1 MLPSPA
7 TRQPL
12 LLVPDPRAVCLRLL
26 TFPVTVR
33 SPLYQPWHA
42 PSYMLA
48 PEGFDRCGSLRISI
62 SLPPSPQ
69 FILCILASCGSWYPC
84 QVVFHEKERGHGVST
99 TWKSRNLV
107 LTPPPTWPYRRRLGY
122 LAPPPPF
129 IFLRPPLVIL
139 IPYPLE
145 EEVWGVALEISVKG
159 SCISHGKGC
168 LVC

>member
-7 TRQPL
+7 TCQPL

-26 TFPVTVR
+26 TFPVTMR

-48 PEGFDRCGSLRISI
+48 PEGFDRCRSLRISI

-84 QVVFHEKERGHGVST
+84 QVVFSREGERPWSLHYLEVAQPGTHS
-99 TWKSRNLV
+99 S
-107 LTPPPTWPYRRRLGY
+107 PY
-122 LAPPPPF
+122 LAIPAPF
-129 IFLRPPLVIL
+129 RLPGSPTPFHISPSTPCHTDPIPVGRRSMGSSARNQCKGIL
-139 IPYPLE
+139 Y
-145 EEVWGVALEISVKG
+145 
-159 SCISHGKGC
+159 
-168 LVC
+168 